1 MLDQKIKK
9 HMKVVM
15 KNVCVKLQWKTYKK
29 QKHFFLNTGIAD
41 LDKWEKTYFKN
52 WSMHSPFKKFAE
64 NNYILRK
71 CKIRCKNGHSHTDGR
86 VWRNAPVKI
95 NSWHQ
100 KLQWGWIK
108 YWKAPNLQD
117 CRKNFNNSEQDTFG
131 ILPSLRRLSE
141 SIPKIYNKN

>member
-9 HMKVVM
+9 HMKVIM

-52 WSMHSPFKKFAE
+52 WSMHSPLLNLKKFAE

-95 NSWHQ
+95 LGIRNYNEDESNTG
-100 KLQWGWIK
+100 KLQIYKTAGRISTTVNRTLLVF
-108 YWKAPNLQD
+108 Y
-117 CRKNFNNSEQDTFG
+117 
-131 ILPSLRRLSE
+131 LPSE
-141 SIPKIYNKN
+141 D